1 MTQTHVKSA
10 LQKPLKY
17 CLLLILLLGIKFS
30 AYSQMNEVRYLKAR
44 LPTITD
50 STQYVDA
57 LNRIGFMIHIQS
69 ADSCF
74 YYGKKAQAIANRLHY
89 VNGQAAALLDIA
101 ITLTLKGLYSQALD
115 NYTKSYIL
123 FNKMGNYDECVQLL
137 MDDAIT
143 YQYLGNKAMS
153 VKFAKR
159 GLHESYKV
167 RSDSVLSSVLVNYA
181 NLDLSLSA
189 NDVESYVEKAE
200 KIANKYK
207 DARTL
212 LYIKQVRAGKL
223 LEKGKNEEARSL
235 ILQSIAMAKVNQW
248 EYHEMEGLNLYAQY
262 FLADKKTDSA
272 INCYQ
277 TIYKM
282 ALKNGYGYWQTD
294 VLQSLLSVYETKH
307 DINAQL
313 QTNKLLVSALQK
325 NNDNNSTFV
334 GDYIAYNTAQEDLSK
349 YKIDFASKQLQ
360 TLWLTVL
367 IIIIAAIAALLF
379 RLYNNSRKYGRSLNL
394 LNEKVNKQND
404 ELHQADEF
412 KNKLISMLAHDFRSP
427 VASAINMMMIVR
439 DGDDLEEYERDMLY
453 DSIETDMRNIL
464 LTFDNILQWIKKQL
478 SGFVYEPQ
486 QMSVHGL
493 LDEAA
498 TMFKD
503 TIEIKKINLTNNAP
517 AELNI
522 TSDKEIIQFINRNLI
537 HNAIK
542 FSPQEGEIVLNA
554 RHVNNELIISVED
567 NGTGMS
573 PQKLKTLFTY
583 TNNKIDDNKQGAGI
597 ALTICWEFINKLNGR
612 IWAESK
618 ETGGT
623 IFYYALPVG

>member
-1 MTQTHVKSA
+1 MILPFIKFA
-10 LQKPLKY
+10 LQNPLKY
-17 CLLLILLLGIKFS
+17 CFLLIFLLGLNFS

-57 LNRIGFMIHIQS
+57 LNRIGFMIHTQS

-74 YYGKKAQAIANRLHY
+74 YYGKKAQAIADRLHY

-123 FNKMGNYDECVQLL
+123 FNKIGNYDECVQLL

-167 RSDSVLSSVLVNYA
+167 RSDSVLSAVLVNYA

-189 NDVESYVEKAE
+189 TSVESYVEKAE

-207 DARTL
+207 DIRTL

-235 ILQSIAMAKVNQW
+235 ILQSIAMAKANQW

-262 FLADKKTDSA
+262 FLAVKKLDSA

-282 ALKNGYGYWQTD
+282 ALKNDYGYWQTD
-294 VLQSLLSVYETKH
+294 VLQSLLNAYETKH
-307 DINAQL
+307 DVSAQL

-325 NNDNNSTFV
+325 SNDNNSTFV
-334 GDYIAYNTAQEDLSK
+334 GDYIAYNSAQEDLSK
-349 YKIDFASKQLQ
+349 YKTDYANKQLQ
-360 TLWLTVL
+360 TLWLIALV
-367 IIIIAAIAALLF
+367 IVIAAIAILLL
-379 RLYNNSRKYGRSLNL
+379 RLYANSRKYGKSLNA
-394 LNEKVNKQND
+394 LNAKVNNQNL

-439 DGDDLEEYERDMLY
+439 DGDDLEEYERNMLY

-486 QMSVHGL
+486 LMSVHGL

-503 TIEIKKINLTNNAP
+503 TVEIKKIQLTNNAP

-542 FSPQEGEIVLNA
+542 FSPQEGAIILNA
-554 RHVNNELIISVED
+554 RQVDNEIIISVED
-567 NGTGMS
+567 NGNGMS
-573 PQKLKTLFTY
+573 PQKLKDLFTY
-583 TNNKIDDNKQGAGI
+583 NNNKADDNRQGAGI
-597 ALTICWEFINKLNGR
+597 ALTICREFINKLHGR

-618 ETGGT
+618 QTGGT
-623 IFYYALPVG
+623 VFYYALPVA